1 MSAIRL
7 RCSLGELEVSRIY
20 LRSVQRG
27 CWTATAEIGWAEA
40 PADGE
45 ACSLRFTRDDGE
57 EDVWTGAVL
66 RSRVVALSERLSV
79 TVMGG
84 AGRLLAPSLAPRY
97 QTAGATQVTGALVLA
112 AIAADAG
119 ETLADGVEAE
129 LEAHALP
136 SWHRMGGP
144 AIDAIDTL
152 AGVLG
157 LGWRVLPTGEL
168 WMGAETWAEVGTETL
183 DRAYFESGAPE
194 DGSVTYA
201 CDGTPF
207 AAGESVDGAQAV
219 EVCYRYDAMLED
231 RSAGAL
237 RAEVRTAL
245 PGDPVYAPDLHL
257 YRAVYAGTVQAES
270 SNGALEVKC
279 DDARMGDGLRGVPA
293 RTSWPGCKMTVP
305 EGTRVRL
312 AFESGL
318 PTGCFALSSVDQ
330 DTGAELAFALLQD
343 TVLSG
348 SFTAKGVAPGADI
361 LFIYTPQ
368 GGAPGPANAQVNIS
382 GIITGPGHK
391 YAKGRPA

>member
-1 MSAIRL
+1 MSAIVL
-7 RCSLGELEVSRIY
+7 RCSLGELEVSRLY
-20 LRSVQRG
+20 LRSVLRG
-27 CWTATAEIGWAEA
+27 AWVATVEIGWAEA
-40 PADGE
+40 PPDGDP
-45 ACSLRFTRDDGE
+45 CSLRFTRDGDGG
-57 EDVWTGAVL
+57 EDAWTGTVL
-66 RSRVVALSERLSV
+66 RSRVVTESERLSV

-84 AGRLLAPSLAPRY
+84 AGGLLSPSLAPRY
-97 QTAGATQVTGALVLA
+97 TTAGATQVTAGLVA
-112 AIAADAG
+112 AGIAEDAG
-119 ETLADGVEAE
+119 ETLAEGVEAE
-129 LEAHALP
+129 LDDYSLA
-136 SWHRMGGP
+136 SWQRMGGP

-157 LGWRVLPTGEL
+157 LGWRVLPSGEV
-168 WMGAETWAEVGTETL
+168 WIGAETWPEVGTETL
-183 DRAYFESGAPE
+183 ERAYFETGAPE

-201 CDGTPF
+201 TDATPF

-219 EVCYRYDAMLED
+219 EVCYRYDAMQED

-270 SNGALEVKC
+270 TDGTLQVKC

-293 RTSWPGCKMTVP
+293 RTNWPGCKVTIP

-318 PTGCFALSSVDQ
+318 PSGCFALPAVDQ
-330 DTGAELAFALLQD
+330 DLGAELAFALVQD
-343 TVLSG
+343 DTEIGYLSA
-348 SFTAKGVAPGADI
+348 TAAGNPVTFALSPTATGNPGEVH
-361 LFIYTPQ
+361 LV
-368 GGAPGPANAQVNIS
+368 GK
-382 GIITGPGHK
+382 ITGPGHK